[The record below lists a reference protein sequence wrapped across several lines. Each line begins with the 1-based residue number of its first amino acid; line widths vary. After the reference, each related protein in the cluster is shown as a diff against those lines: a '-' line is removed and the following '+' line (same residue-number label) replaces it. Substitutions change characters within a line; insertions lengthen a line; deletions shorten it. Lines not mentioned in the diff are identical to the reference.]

1 MDTTPCLTLEHL
13 DAFFKEY
20 RQFVA
25 DQTARK
31 QAAAHAIMS
40 PFLDET
46 AQFLKVLKQQ
56 EVHTAPRFNIFSI
69 LNIEHYEEKTHT
81 PFLENLLNVKGSHGQ
96 GDLFYQAFLQTV
108 IPGRIPEFSTSQ
120 IRTTQEHWTGSGE
133 VDIFIE
139 SMDAAKRFC
148 IVLENKIDAGDQK
161 DQLKRYYQYATEVLG
176 YQEDQVLLL
185 YLTKRG
191 NAPSPFSLPTEE
203 QIRLTKAKVLYSI
216 SYHTHIRRFLQES
229 IEKVQAPIVHAAIHQ
244 YLQLIRTF

>member
-1 MDTTPCLTLEHL
+1 MEHL

-20 RQFVA
+20 RQFAA
-25 DQTARK
+25 DQVARK

-40 PFLDET
+40 PFLEET
-46 AQFLKVLKQQ
+46 GEFLKGLKQQ
-56 EVHTAPRFNIFSI
+56 EIHSAPRFNIFSI

-81 PFLENLLNVKGSHGQ
+81 PFLENLLNVKGTHGQ
-96 GDLFYQAFLQTV
+96 GDLFYQVFLQTV
-108 IPGRIPEFSTSQ
+108 IPSRRLEFATQ
-120 IRTTQEHWTGSGE
+120 HIRTTQEHWIGNGE

-139 SMDAAKRFC
+139 SIDPSKRFC

-176 YQEDQVLLL
+176 YQDDQVLLL

-191 NAPSPFSLPTEE
+191 NAPSPFSLPTDE
-203 QIRLTKAKVLYSI
+203 QIRLTKANILYSI
-216 SYHTHIRRFLQES
+216 SYHTHIRTFLQQS
-229 IEKVQAPIVHAAIHQ
+229 LGKVQAPVVQSTIHQ